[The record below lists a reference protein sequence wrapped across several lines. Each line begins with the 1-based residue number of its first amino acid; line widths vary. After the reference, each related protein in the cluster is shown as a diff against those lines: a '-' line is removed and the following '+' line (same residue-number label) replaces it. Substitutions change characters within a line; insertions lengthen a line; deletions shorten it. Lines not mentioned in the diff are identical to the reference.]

1 MTSDEEY
8 KIFMEKVLKK
18 YNIDLRG
25 YKERTR
31 RRIEILMRK
40 YKITSFLEY
49 LKFLDKNEDKSKE
62 FVDKLT
68 INVTEFFRN
77 PEKWKEFEEKY
88 FPYLY
93 SRNPR
98 LKIFSA
104 GCSSGEEPY
113 TIAIILD
120 KLGYTNSKIIA
131 RDLDLKVLDKAKKGI
146 YDHKALV
153 NVSDEDKRKYFKKID
168 DKTYQV
174 IPKLKSYINFG
185 QLNLLQDRFEKNFDM
200 ISCRNVVIYFNQESK
215 DLLYRK
221 FYDSLKPGGLLL
233 VGSTERIFNY
243 RDIGFELKAPFI
255 YIKPEG
261 K

>member
-1 MTSDEEY
+1 MNKDEEY
-8 KIFMEKVLKK
+8 KIFMEKVVRK

-31 RRIEILMRK
+31 RRIEILMHK
-40 YKITSFLEY
+40 YNIDSFLEY

-113 TIAIILD
+113 TMAIILD
-120 KLGYTNSKIIA
+120 KLGYTNARIFA
-131 RDLDLKVLDKAKKGI
+131 RDLDLKVLAKAKQGI
-146 YDHKALV
+146 YDEKALV
-153 NVSDEDKRKYFKKID
+153 NVEPKIKEKYFKKVD
-168 DKTYQV
+168 DKSYQV
-174 IPKLKSYINFG
+174 VPKLKSYIDFK
-185 QLNLLQDRFEKNFDM
+185 QMNLLQDRFDKNFDL
-200 ISCRNVVIYFNQESK
+200 IVCRNVVIYFNQESK
-215 DLLYRK
+215 DMLYRK
-221 FYDSLKPGGLLL
+221 FYDSLKPGGLLF

-255 YIKPEG
+255 YIKPEV

>member
-1 MTSDEEY
+1 MASDEEY
-8 KIFMEKVLKK
+8 KIFVEKVLKK

-40 YKITSFLEY
+40 YRITSFLEY
-49 LKFLDKNEDKSKE
+49 LEFLNKNEDKSKE
-62 FVDKLT
+62 FVNKLT

-77 PEKWKEFEEKY
+77 PEKWKEFENMY
-88 FPYLY
+88 LPYLY
-93 SRNPR
+93 SRNTR

-120 KLGYTNSKIIA
+120 KSGYTNAKIYA
-131 RDLDLKVLDKAKKGI
+131 RDLDLKVLAKAKQGI
-146 YDHKALV
+146 YDERALV
-153 NVSDEDKRKYFKKID
+153 NVEPKIKEKYFRKVG

-174 IPKLKSYINFG
+174 IPKLKSYIDFK
-185 QLNLLQDRFEKNFDM
+185 QMNLLQDKFDKNLDL
-200 ISCRNVVIYFNQESK
+200 IVCRNVVICFNKESK
-215 DLLYRK
+215 DLLYKK
-221 FYDSLKPGGLLL
+221 FYESLKPGGLLF

-243 RDIGFELKAPFI
+243 RDIGYQLKAPFI

>member
-1 MTSDEEY
+1 
-8 KIFMEKVLKK
+8 
-18 YNIDLRG
+18 
-25 YKERTR
+25 
-31 RRIEILMRK
+31 MRK
-40 YKITSFLEY
+40 YKITSFLKY
-49 LKFLDKNEDKSKE
+49 LDFLDKNDDKSKE

-77 PEKWKEFEEKY
+77 PEKWKEFESKY

-93 SRNPR
+93 SRNSR

-113 TIAIILD
+113 TMAIILD
-120 KLGYTNSKIIA
+120 RLGYTNARITA
-131 RDLDLKVLDKAKKGI
+131 RDLDLKVLAKARQGI
-146 YDHKALV
+146 YDVKALV
-153 NVSDEDKRKYFKKID
+153 NVDPKTKENYFRKID

-174 IPKLKSYINFG
+174 VPKLKAYINFG
-185 QLNLLQDRFEKNFDM
+185 QINLLQDRFDKNFDL
-200 ISCRNVVIYFNQESK
+200 IVCRNVVIYFNQESK

-221 FYDSLKPGGLLL
+221 FFDSLKPGGLLF

-243 RDIGFELKAPFI
+243 KDIGFQLKAPFI
-255 YIKPEG
+255 YIKPE